1 MTDMIFLND
10 KTTGFSTADKNIYKT
25 TDQGETWK
33 PVFQFPTPTMSGYV
47 SFCLSDS
54 VVYILFSNYLYHSL
68 DTGKTWNVIHDFKYE
83 NSDIYNNLP
92 VSPISCIN
100 KDTLFV
106 IWKGTPYR
114 SIDAGGSW
122 QKYSAI
128 PDFATNSY
136 MGRIIQKEGVLYW
149 NNSSNLLKSTDRG
162 NTWKYALKSDTAK
175 GYYGTPQIISKDT
188 IIIASGSDNS
198 WISSFLLCSYNGGN
212 SWFVKTPGNNLKFTK
227 PGYVYFTDSKT
238 GYYFTKDI
246 NYKSKDG
253 GINWHIISS
262 SNLGQQ
268 CYFLNNKIGF
278 TYGNKDL
285 IYKTV
290 TSGQTPLTV
299 KLTDLFRPQTKYVY
313 ISYKL
318 SSQTN
323 DPAITVKKEYSL
335 DNGLTW
341 KTASIS
347 LDKEVYPIPSTY
359 NSGGSAYHFYW
370 NSAKDVAG
378 SSSALFRVTP
388 IGKDS
393 AGISDTINF
402 NIDQSKEFIVLG
414 NEGDERGFDI
424 TATTDGGQVMLSYAT
439 YDVRLYKLNKY
450 QELEWE
456 MNYDSLR
463 FGFVEAGFPD
473 GIFMS
478 GESMSGKGYIYK
490 LKNNGK
496 PEWVKSTGNGTIY
509 DLTKGYNKG
518 FVGTGINETRDS
530 LIVMAFNNEG
540 KILWKNSIKVLY
552 GKFNGSGY
560 GIENYRQTII
570 PANDSCYVI
579 SGTYFSS
586 DKPKMFITKISHDG
600 KVVWMKEDEL
610 RAYEFFNHTVQA
622 TKNNEYVTAGSR
634 ASTNSCY
641 LHLMKYDTNG
651 NLLYSAPPMGVVVD
665 NYIRVFDM
673 KKTLDDGFLIA
684 GTHSSPQPNSSVTLR
699 YILLV
704 KLNSKGEYQWSKTY
718 PAGRLDAAY
727 AISETRNNKYCIVG
741 KTNGFGTGDYFM
753 NPNATGSTNCN
764 LILFT
769 VDQNGNYVSDFSD
782 IDELPTC
789 KENDTIYITAGQIVE
804 HLLPAEGFS
813 SMEITKGKLPSG
825 LVLNNISGKIE
836 GTTDYIGECELTV
849 KVSNS
854 FGYDLI
860 NLLIV
865 ANTSTSISEQKKSGF
880 DFYPNPASENITI
893 VNSNGRNIKSIKLT
907 DNLGKIIMSHPI
919 ETTGDIDLSLSHIP
933 SGIYLLQ
940 VITTDNFFTQKISI
954 K

>member
-1 MTDMIFLND
+1 VLT
-10 KTTGFSTADKNIYKT
+10 
-25 TDQGETWK
+25 
-33 PVFQFPTPTMSGYV
+33 SGNA
-47 SFCLSDS
+47 SFCLADS
-54 VVYILFSNYLYHSL
+54 VIYIHFSNYLYHSL

-83 NSDIYNNLP
+83 NSDTYNNLP
-92 VSPISCIN
+92 LSPISCIN

-106 IWKGTPYR
+106 VWKGTSYR
-114 SIDAGGSW
+114 SIDAGVSW
-122 QKYSAI
+122 QTYSAI

-136 MGRIIQKEGVLYW
+136 MGRIIQKDGVLYW
-149 NNSSNLLKSTDRG
+149 DKSGNLLKSTDRG

-175 GYYGTPQIISKDT
+175 GYYGKPQIISKDT

-212 SWFVKTPGNNLKFTK
+212 TWFVKTPGNNFKFTK

-253 GINWHIISS
+253 GITWYIISS
-262 SNLGQQ
+262 LNLGQQ

-299 KLTDLFRPQTKYVY
+299 KVTDLFRPQTKYVY
-313 ISYKL
+313 ISYQL
-318 SSQTN
+318 FSQTN
-323 DPAITVKKEYSL
+323 DPAMTIKKEYSL

-341 KTASIS
+341 KNASIS
-347 LDKEVYPIPSTY
+347 LDKEVYPISSTY
-359 NSGGSAYHFYW
+359 NGAGSAYHFYW
-370 NSAKDVAG
+370 NSAKDVTG

-393 AGISDTINF
+393 AGVSDTINF
-402 NIDQSKEFIVLG
+402 NIDRSKEFIVLG

-424 TATTDGGQVMLSYAT
+424 SATTDGGQVMLSYAT
-439 YDVRLYKLNKY
+439 YDVRLYKLNKF

-456 MNYDSLR
+456 RNYDSLR

-473 GIFMS
+473 GIIMS

-490 LKNNGK
+490 LKNNGTL
-496 PEWVKSTGNGTIY
+496 EWIRGTGNGTIY
-509 DLTKGYNKG
+509 DITKGHNSG

-540 KILWKNSIKVLY
+540 KTLWKNSIKVLN
-552 GKFNGSGY
+552 GNLKGSGY
-560 GIENYRQTII
+560 GIEDYKQTII

-610 RAYEFFNHTVQA
+610 RAYEFFNHSVQA
-622 TKNNEYVTAGSR
+622 TKNNEYVIAGSR
-634 ASTNSCY
+634 ASTNSSY
-641 LHLMKYDTNG
+641 LHLMKFDING
-651 NLLYSAPPMGVVVD
+651 NLLYSTTPMGIVVD
-665 NYIRVFDM
+665 NYIETFDM
-673 KKTLDDGFLIA
+673 KRTLDDGFLIA
-684 GTHSSPQPNSSVTLR
+684 GTHSSPQPNSSITLR

-718 PAGRLDAAY
+718 PAGRQDVAY

-741 KTNGFGTGDYFM
+741 KTNGFGIGDYFM
-753 NPNATGSTNCN
+753 DPNATSSTSCN

-769 VDQNGNYVSDFSD
+769 VDQNGNYVSDFSNMD
-782 IDELPTC
+782 QIPVC
-789 KENDTIYITAGQIVE
+789 KESDTLYITSKQPVE
-804 HLLPAEGFS
+804 HWLPAEDFS
-813 SMEITKGKLPSG
+813 TIEITKGNLPSG
-825 LVLNNISGKIE
+825 LILDNSSGKIA
-836 GTTDYIGECELTV
+836 GTTAYIGECELTL
-849 KVSNS
+849 KALNS

-860 NLLIV
+860 NLLII

-880 DFYPNPASENITI
+880 NFYPNPASENITI
-893 VNSNGRNIKSIKLT
+893 VNSNGGNIKSIKLT
-907 DNLGKIIMSHPI
+907 DNLGKVVMSHSV
-919 ETTGDIDLSLSHIP
+919 ETSGSIDVSLSHIP

-940 VITTDNFFTQKISI
+940 VITADDLFTQKISI